1 MHILKLKASEE
12 IVSSLKESMVFFSH
26 GQKFSSIGFKLMAHL
41 STQDIIGV
49 SKGVGKR
56 KNRNELR

>member
-41 STQDIIGV
+41 STQDI
-49 SKGVGKR
+49 VGAFKR
-56 KNRNELR
+56 GWKT